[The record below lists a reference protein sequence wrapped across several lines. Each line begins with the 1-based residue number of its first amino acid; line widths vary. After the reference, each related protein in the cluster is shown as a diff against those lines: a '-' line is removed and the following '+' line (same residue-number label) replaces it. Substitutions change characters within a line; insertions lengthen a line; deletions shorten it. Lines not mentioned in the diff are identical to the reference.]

1 MAFATAVKAIK
12 ALSNSI
18 SLYPIIYNLHQL
30 AADCNYSHYK
40 DVIPQSTMC
49 RFNMIL
55 QNTICWSLVQ
65 KGKLGLTERSTLQK
79 TSK

>member
-1 MAFATAVKAIK
+1 MAFATAVKANK